1 MQQESGYKANMM
13 VGDQCYPAFELRNL
27 LNFIEIHLGETVA
40 ADIYQKIGL
49 GPLELEAMQF
59 VYVWQVEFAMEQLR
73 LLSPDKEVGAR
84 LGASYQ
90 VESLDVLLP
99 FFDQFTTLGEC
110 LKFVIQN
117 PDLAGSFADTLVRIE
132 DDMLWVR
139 WLNTGKVS
147 ADKFA
152 FQFQH
157 SVCALLGAARQLV
170 DNPVFIDEIHFAS
183 PKCNTPFLSSE
194 TSATMVFDCDFFEW
208 GINLGV
214 LNNQL
219 AYQFDP
225 INPKKMQP
233 ESISLIDRVLNGIRD
248 GMPTPAKLDQFAQT
262 LHMSDRSLRRKLSA
276 AGTTYQ
282 KLVDQVRCQAA
293 INLILA
299 DQLSIEDIA
308 ETLGYGD
315 VSHFRQSFKHWLGY
329 PPGHFLRLN
338 QQTNPMPEQTSF

>member
-27 LNFIEIHLGETVA
+27 LQFIEAHLGETVA
-40 ADIYQKIGL
+40 ADTYRKLGL
-49 GPLELEAMQF
+49 GPLELNAMQF

-73 LLSPDKEVGAR
+73 ILSPDKEVGAR

-90 VESLDVLLP
+90 VESLDILLP
-99 FFDQFTTLGEC
+99 FFDQFTTLGQC

-132 DDMLWVR
+132 DSTLWVR

-170 DNPVFIDEIHFAS
+170 NTPVKINEIHFAS
-183 PKCNTPFLSSE
+183 SVTDTDFLTEE
-194 TSATMVFDCDFFEW
+194 TGAKMVFDCDFFEW
-208 GINLGV
+208 GISIDV
-214 LNNQL
+214 LNSPL
-219 AYQFDP
+219 AYQFTQTNHRKPAPEARSFIDKVLSDIRYSMP
-225 INPKKMQP
+225 NPP
-233 ESISLIDRVLNGIRD
+233 
-248 GMPTPAKLDQFAQT
+248 KLEQFALT

-276 AGTTYQ
+276 AGTSYQ
-282 KLVDQVRCQAA
+282 KLIDQVRCQAA

-299 DQLSIEDIA
+299 DELSIEDIA

-338 QQTNPMPEQTSF
+338 QTTSS

>member
-27 LNFIEIHLGETVA
+27 LNFIETHLGESVA
-40 ADIYQKIGL
+40 NEIYQQLGL
-49 GPLELEAMQF
+49 GPSELSAMQF

-73 LLSPDKEVGAR
+73 TLSPDHEIGAR

-90 VESLDVLLP
+90 VSTLDVLLP

-110 LKFVIQN
+110 LTFVIKN
-117 PDLAGSFADTLVRIE
+117 PDLAGSFADTLIRVE
-132 DDMLWVR
+132 DSTLWVR

-147 ADKFA
+147 ADKFC

-170 DNPVFIDEIHFAS
+170 KASVNIDEIHFAS
-183 PKCNTPFLSSE
+183 APHATVFLSQI
-194 TSATMVFDCDFFEW
+194 TGAQMTFDCDFFEW
-208 GINLGV
+208 GINLDV
-214 LNNQL
+214 LKTPL
-219 AYQFDP
+219 DYQFDQLSQIAVP
-225 INPKKMQP
+225 DG
-233 ESISLIDRVLNGIRD
+233 ISFIDEVLTHIRAC
-248 GMPTPAKLDQFAQT
+248 MPTPPKLDPFAST
-262 LHMSDRSLRRKLSA
+262 MHMSDRSLRRKLSA

-299 DQLSIEDIA
+299 DELPIEDIA

-338 QQTNPMPEQTSF
+338 QLHME

>member
-27 LNFIEIHLGETVA
+27 LNFIETHLGETVA
-40 ADIYQKIGL
+40 ADIYIKLGL
-49 GPLELEAMQF
+49 GPSELNAMKF

-73 LLSPDKEVGAR
+73 LLSPDKEIGAR
-84 LGASYQ
+84 LGTSYQ

-99 FFDQFTTLGEC
+99 FFDQFTTLGQC

-132 DDMLWVR
+132 DDKLWVR

-147 ADKFA
+147 ADKFS

-170 DNPVFIDEIHFAS
+170 DTPVFIDQIHLAL
-183 PKCNTPFLSSE
+183 PCCNTDYLTQE
-194 TSATMVFDCDFFEW
+194 TGATIKFDCDFFEW
-208 GINLGV
+208 G
-214 LNNQL
+214 LNIAILDKPL
-219 AYQFDP
+219 AYQFKQANIEKVAPD
-225 INPKKMQP
+225 
-233 ESISLIDRVLNGIRD
+233 SISFIDKVLTAIRHS
-248 GMPTPAKLDQFAQT
+248 MPNPPKLEPFA
-262 LHMSDRSLRRKLSA
+262 LSIHMSERSFRRKLSA
-276 AGTTYQ
+276 AGTSYQ
-282 KLVDQVRCQAA
+282 KLIDQVRCQAA
-293 INLILA
+293 INLILT
-299 DQLSIEDIA
+299 DTMSIEDIA

-338 QQTNPMPEQTSF
+338 QLANQ